1 MMTTFIQRVLAMES
15 SMRRLPSSTGALLAQ
30 TVMTTMSRQR
40 VTRTRSSMQ
49 RSR

>member
-1 MMTTFIQRVLAMES
+1 MTTTFLQRVMAMES

-40 VTRTRSSMQ
+40 LTMTGSSMQ
-49 RSR
+49 QSR